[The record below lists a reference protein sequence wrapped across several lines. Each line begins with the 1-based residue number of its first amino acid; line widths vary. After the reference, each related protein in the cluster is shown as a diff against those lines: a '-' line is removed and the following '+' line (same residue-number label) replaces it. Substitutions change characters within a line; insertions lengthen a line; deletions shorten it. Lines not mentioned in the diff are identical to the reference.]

1 MRSAV
6 QTFLAAAL
14 GLLLLAGCGGGDDG
28 GGDCDPIAAT
38 LVSRIEVT
46 PTTAA
51 VADGESAQLT
61 AKAFS
66 CSGSQLSATFTWQ
79 SSDATTVSVSGEG
92 LVSGVKIGGPV
103 TVKASAQGKEGSAA
117 ISVVARSVASVR
129 VEPATANVAV
139 GRTSTLVA
147 KAFDAQGDEL
157 PGRSATWN
165 SSNAAVASVSPGGAV
180 TGVTVGG
187 PVTIT
192 ATIEGLSGAAQVT
205 VVQSAVATVT
215 VSPPTSSIAAGT
227 TVQLSAVLRDDQG
240 SVLTGRA
247 VTWSTSDG
255 LRASVSNTGLVTG
268 LLPGGPVSILATSEG
283 RSGSAQVTVTAAPP
297 SKVAFLVQPT
307 SVATGEQMTPPVQV
321 EIQNSLGGRVT
332 NSSAT
337 VTLSLADNPGSATLS
352 GTRSVAAVNGVAT
365 FSNLSLNRP
374 GQGYRLA
381 AASNGL
387 TGATSSAFDVT
398 AGAPV
403 SLRFVDEPG
412 DARAG
417 DDIGPVAVELLDASG
432 NRAIGSTAQ
441 IGLSLGSHPGDG
453 TLNGDVSVSTVAGV
467 ATFTGLSLDRA
478 GNGYTLVA
486 KSPGLAGANST
497 AFDITAGSPATLAFV
512 TQPGTTGAGEAIS
525 PAVQVAVRDA
535 FGNLVT
541 NASTSV
547 TMSIGNNPGGA
558 TLGGTTTVSTSG
570 GVATFGNL
578 TLDRIG
584 SDYTLIAD
592 ASGLPPT
599 TSNAFQVTAGPAV
612 RIAFAVQ
619 PTNINSDN
627 PFDPEVVVE
636 VQDAFGNRVTTAG
649 GTVTVSLRSGSGGKP
664 PDDASLVGGGELQ
677 LLSGAATYSGMTV
690 SVGRPRTL
698 TLRASSS
705 GFSNVLSRQF
715 DVSVPF

>member
-1 MRSAV
+1 M
-6 QTFLAAAL
+6 
-14 GLLLLAGCGGGDDG
+14 LAGCGGGDDG

-46 PTTAA
+46 PSTAA
-51 VADGESAQLT
+51 VADGASAQLT

-66 CSGSQLSATFTWQ
+66 CSGSQLSTTFTWQ
-79 SSDATTVSVSGEG
+79 SSDATTVSVSAEG

-165 SSNAAVASVSPGGAV
+165 SSNAAVASVSPGGDV

-205 VVQSAVATVT
+205 VVEAAVATVT

-240 SVLTGRA
+240 NVLTGRA

-255 LRASVSNTGLVTG
+255 LRASVSNTGLVRG
-268 LLPGGPVSILATSEG
+268 LLPGGPVTILATSEG
-283 RSGSAQVTVTAAPP
+283 RSGSAQVTVTPALP
-297 SKVAFLVQPT
+297 SQVAFLVQPT
-307 SVATGEQMTPPVQV
+307 TVMAGQVITPPVQV
-321 EIQNSLGGRVT
+321 EIQNILGGRVT
-332 NSSAT
+332 TSSAT
-337 VTLSLADNPGSATLS
+337 VTLSLADNPGSATLG
-352 GTRSVAAVNGVAT
+352 GTVSVAAVNGVAT

-381 AASNGL
+381 AASSGL
-387 TGATSSAFDVT
+387 TGATSSAFNVI

-403 SLRFVDEPG
+403 SLRFVDQPG

-417 DDIGPVAVELLDASG
+417 SDIGPVSVELLDASG

-441 IGLSLGSHPGDG
+441 VGLSMGNNPGG
-453 TLNGDVSVSTVAGV
+453 ATLNGDVSVSAVAGV
-467 ATFTGLSLDRA
+467 ATFSGLSLNTA
-478 GNGYTLVA
+478 ANGYTLVA
-486 KSPGLAGANST
+486 GSAGLPNATSS
-497 AFDITAGSPATLAFV
+497 AFDITAASPATLTFI
-512 TQPGTTGAGEAIS
+512 TQPGTTGAGQAIS
-525 PAVQVAVRDA
+525 PPVQVAVRDA

-541 NASTSV
+541 DVSTNV

-584 SDYTLIAD
+584 GDYTLVAD

-619 PTNINSDN
+619 PTNINSDA
-627 PFDPEVVVE
+627 PFDPAVVVE
-636 VQDAFGNRVTTAG
+636 VEDEFGNRVTTAS
-649 GTVTVSLRSGSGGKP
+649 GTVTVLLRSGSGGKP
-664 PDDASLVGGGELQ
+664 PDDASLVGGGDQQ
-677 LLSGAATYSGMTV
+677 LVSGAATYSGMTV
-690 SVGRPRTL
+690 NASRTRTL
-698 TLRASSS
+698 TLRASSP
-705 GFSNVLSRQF
+705 GFPNVLSEQF
-715 DVSVPF
+715 VVSAP